1 MLTPVDIQQ
10 KKFHIGLGY
19 EKKDVNAF
27 FDEVTRNYEELYRTN
42 AELKEQINTL
52 TDGLQNYKSKE
63 DALEKSLMRAEKD
76 SEDKKSSAT
85 KEAKSIVL
93 DARIKA
99 KAIIGD
105 AEDRLA
111 AIKDEIALLETQY
124 AAYKANFCNL
134 MKKQF
139 EFLGENDFD
148 ADSYIDEKALG
159 VLIGATA
166 PVSSEGSFGAFNGD
180 PQMRDESS
188 LGGMNSGYGYGRES
202 LTSTSAVYTA
212 HLGANQ
218 NFVDPFNPNKDN
230 GRYNPY
236 DGSHQKGKKSTDKE
250 SSFKVANSSKNKTKY
265 KKPPVD
271 TKPENKTENKSQSK
285 TESASTPSVKQN
297 SEEKKKD
304 TSSASTFTSS
314 QTKAQATNTVDTVR
328 TDAKKSDSVISASI
342 DANDTKTKKDIG
354 TIPTVDAAENVKN
367 KAVDAAEIK
376 NTKSVDVAEAED
388 AKSVDTPDISDDI
401 SLSGEVEVKVE
412 GVSLIEDGTEVSDSD
427 TDEFGF
433 EFI

>member
-42 AELKEQINTL
+42 AELKEQINIL

-93 DARIKA
+93 DAKIKA
-99 KAIIGD
+99 RAIIGD
-105 AEDRLA
+105 AEDRLT
-111 AIKDEIALLETQY
+111 AIKDEMALLETQY

-159 VLIGATA
+159 VLLGATMA
-166 PVSSEGSFGAFNGD
+166 SSGDSSFGAFSGD

-188 LGGMNSGYGYGRES
+188 LGGMNSGYNSGYGRDS
-202 LTSTSAVYTA
+202 LTSTSAVYTS
-212 HLGANQ
+212 HLGANE
-218 NFVDPFNPNKDN
+218 NFVDPFNPNKEN

-236 DGSHQKGKKSTDKE
+236 DGSHQKNNKSTNKE
-250 SSFKVANSSKNKTKY
+250 NSFKVANSSKNKTKY

-271 TKPENKTENKSQSK
+271 SKPENKSQSK
-285 TESASTPSVKQN
+285 PESASTPSVKKYTD
-297 SEEKKKD
+297 EKK
-304 TSSASTFTSS
+304 
-314 QTKAQATNTVDTVR
+314 
-328 TDAKKSDSVISASI
+328 
-342 DANDTKTKKDIG
+342 NDTKPASDVNQIKSGKIPEQDAVKHDTPKQDAVKTNAAVDSKTIKNNEIKPQEKDAIEP
-354 TIPTVDAAENVKN
+354 IPTVNVSN
-367 KAVDAAEIK
+367 NI
-376 NTKSVDVAEAED
+376 AED
-388 AKSVDTPDISDDI
+388 DSN
-401 SLSGEVEVKVE
+401 LSGEVETKIE
-412 GVSLIEDGTEVSDSD
+412 GVSLIEDGTEASDSD